1 MDRHSKVFTLIVI
14 ALGVLLVSVLVLTT
28 GLRRKQTAQVQ
39 RTQPPAITV
48 FVTPSPTRPWY
59 CVPLPRETRQS
70 GSPTSTPFPLTSAMT
85 ITPNKFQVAPTVTP
99 RVYANVFDL
108 SPEVPL
114 RDKWEYMVF
123 RCDGTFDQFLVGP
136 EIDFDP
142 FLELGPGD
150 VIIDMIPPASLMGI
164 EPPEPTDQVTNT
176 PSP

>member
-1 MDRHSKVFTLIVI
+1 MNRHSKVFILIVI
-14 ALGVLLVSVLVLTT
+14 SLGVVLVSVVVLTT
-28 GLRRKQTAQVQ
+28 SLRRNQTAQVQ
-39 RTQPPAITV
+39 GTKPPAITV

-59 CVPLPRETRQS
+59 CVPLPREARQG

-85 ITPNKFQVAPTVTP
+85 LTPNKFLVAPTVTP
-99 RVYANVFDL
+99 RAYANVFDL

-114 RDKWEYMVF
+114 RDKWEYVIF
-123 RCDGTFDQFLVGP
+123 RCDGTFDQFFTGP

-150 VIIDMIPPASLMGI
+150 VLINMIPPASLMGI